1 MGKYI
6 YKITNDVN
14 GKIYIGQANNPQ
26 KRFTEHCTRNTDSLI
41 HAAISKYGKKHF
53 HLEILGYFEDYNSQE
68 ISFIQE
74 YNSLTPYG
82 YNVAQGGEEPPI
94 LRGENN
100 PMTVITEETAT
111 NIKRDLLNPMIL
123 RKEIRKKYQIT
134 EDILRHINDGDS
146 WRDDSLTYPLR
157 PSEHELM
164 KTKAQEVK
172 KLLKTTKLSQREIA
186 DKFGLKRSFVTMIN
200 IGQNYYDANESYPL
214 RKEKYNNITLVN
226 EIKNMLLTTTIPMN
240 KIAEHFQVKS
250 EVVYNI
256 NKGKTYKDTS
266 LNYPLRK

>member
-1 MGKYI
+1 M
-6 YKITNDVN
+6 
-14 GKIYIGQANNPQ
+14 A
-26 KRFTEHCTRNTDSLI
+26 
-41 HAAISKYGKKHF
+41 
-53 HLEILGYFEDYNSQE
+53 
-68 ISFIQE
+68 
-74 YNSLTPYG
+74 
-82 YNVAQGGEEPPI
+82 
-94 LRGENN
+94 
-100 PMTVITEETAT
+100 VITEEIAT

-164 KTKAQEVK
+164 KIKAQEVK

-186 DKFGLKRSFVTMIN
+186 NKFGLKRSFVTMIN
-200 IGQNYYDANESYPL
+200 IGQNYYDTNESYPL
-214 RKEKYNNITLVN
+214 RKEKYNNITPVN
-226 EIKNMLLTTTIPMN
+226 EIKNMLLTTTMPMN

-256 NKGKTYKDTS
+256 NKGRTYKDTS